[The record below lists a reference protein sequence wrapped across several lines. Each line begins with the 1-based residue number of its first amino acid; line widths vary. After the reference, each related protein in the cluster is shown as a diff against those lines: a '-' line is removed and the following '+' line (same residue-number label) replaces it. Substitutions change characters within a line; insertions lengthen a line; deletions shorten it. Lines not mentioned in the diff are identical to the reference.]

1 MPRDSLRFLTSYDLT
16 GASVR
21 GLTVGGNVLWNS
33 RTFADISGKGAG
45 LTIAEQKPY
54 AVVDAFARYAFTPNL
69 SLSVNASNLLDKRY
83 YSSVAYFA
91 TFGEARRIVGTLR
104 AKF

>member
-1 MPRDSLRFLTSYDLT
+1 VPRDSLRMLTSYDLA
-16 GASVR
+16 GAGVP
-21 GLTVGGNVLWNS
+21 GLTVGGNLLWNS
-33 RTFADISGKGAG
+33 RTYADISSVADG

-54 AVVDAFARYAFTPNL
+54 AVVDAFARYAITPKL
-69 SLSVNASNLLDKRY
+69 SLSVNATNLFDKRY

-91 TFGEARRIVGTLR
+91 TYGEARRIVGTLR